1 MVTSKVYVG
10 AKEIPN
16 ALHTDFE
23 GQGFGGKSLAY
34 SGSDNVEIGG
44 AKIGN
49 VIASEVG
56 LSHGIPSHDA
66 ILNLSGVAQSP
77 INPNTGQRRIAYTRT
92 GMVQMSPARPGVDQG
107 TQGNTTG
114 SIVWYWDATANNPNG
129 TQGAYRQLQFF
140 PGSLP
145 GDGYWAV
152 WGLSLIH
159 I

>member
-1 MVTSKVYVG
+1 MGIFNSIKKSRKKSDDIDEKIEYLNKELDKNGLREGMVTSKVYVG

-56 LSHGIPSHDA
+56 LSPGVPSHDA

-77 INPNTGQRRIAYTRT
+77 INPNTGQRRIAYTIT
-92 GMVQMSPARPGVDQG
+92 GMVSMSPARPGEDQ
-107 TQGNTTG
+107 
-114 SIVWYWDATANNPNG
+114 
-129 TQGAYRQLQFF
+129 
-140 PGSLP
+140 
-145 GDGYWAV
+145 
-152 WGLSLIH
+152 
-159 I
+159 